1 MGRQDEQQT
10 DGTETNMTMD
20 SKMADRRPK
29 PVDSASHSDS
39 ESDDG
44 SIADGPDMPLV
55 RTQTRE
61 TERDRE
67 NARKEV
73 VRLVAF
79 VSSVLN
85 A

>member
-1 MGRQDEQQT
+1 MDRRRDAAAE
-10 DGTETNMTMD
+10 NMTMDD
-20 SKMADRRPK
+20 SKMADRRPDNAS
-29 PVDSASHSDS
+29 DSES

-44 SIADGPDMPLV
+44 SMAGGTDMPLV
-55 RTQTRE
+55 RTQTRD

>member
-1 MGRQDEQQT
+1 MAI
-10 DGTETNMTMD
+10 D
-20 SKMADRRPK
+20 SKMADRRPD
-29 PVDSASHSDS
+29 PVDIASDSGSDS

-44 SIADGPDMPLV
+44 SMADGPDMPLV
-55 RTQTRE
+55 RTQTRD
-61 TERDRE
+61 TERERE